1 MGMFLNAEWM
11 LGIFSFHY
19 LKRVLICTFSLFLS
33 NQTYSELR
41 PVSDYEMSLA
51 TAQAELPF
59 LPALEDLGFQV
70 QGGGIE
76 LDLDVQSSIE
86 SIEWADSD
94 GATGN
99 EESAGSLYLKGVHIG
114 SASSAITAE
123 QVRSNQPFAESDL
136 AMIHGLIIEADPQK
150 GTLITLNKLGDSNG
164 DGIDIIVNDIYFGRD
179 LTSEGQRGLG
189 LLVEDLTNF
198 ISDDVLSSMNQTFS
212 KTLATIDDGMNT
224 PGGNY
229 YPIKL
234 AIQPLEGGASQSTI
248 NEDLTSQLG
257 EVIALPG
264 LTDTSMRIDGE
275 FLVYMDKLA
284 VYHEDWEAGIKG
296 LMIYQGVDSN
306 NDGVEDLIAPV
317 QIKDFTLQT
326 IDHQLADGSHVKAIN
341 IPNIDINMDIAMQ
354 NIYIGNPDTGSLGAI
369 HINDLHIHDTQLW
382 IYPH

>member
-1 MGMFLNAEWM
+1 MDMFFNARWVFSLSQLNC
-11 LGIFSFHY
+11 F
-19 LKRVLICTFSLFLS
+19 KRVLILFLSLFLS
-33 NQTYSELR
+33 SQTFSELK

-59 LPALEDLGFQV
+59 LPALADLGFDI

-86 SIEWADSD
+86 SIQWIDDD
-94 GATGN
+94 GVSGS
-99 EESAGSLYLKGVHIG
+99 EDSAGSLYLNGVHIG
-114 SASSAITAE
+114 SSFTPITAE
-123 QVRSNQPFAESDL
+123 QVRSDQPFAESDL

-150 GTLITLNKLGDSNG
+150 GTLITINKLGDSNG
-164 DGIDIIVNDIYFGRD
+164 NGIDIIVNDIYFGRD

-234 AIQPLEGGASQSTI
+234 AIQPLEGGASQPTI

-341 IPNIDINMDIAMQ
+341 IPSIDINMDIAMQ